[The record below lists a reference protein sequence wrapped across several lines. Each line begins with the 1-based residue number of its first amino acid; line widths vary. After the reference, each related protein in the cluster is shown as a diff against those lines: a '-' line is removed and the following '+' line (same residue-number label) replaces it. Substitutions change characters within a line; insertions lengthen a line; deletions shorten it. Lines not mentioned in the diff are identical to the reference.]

1 MNASRCQLDLKKTN
15 CCQLELKKT
24 SCHQNATSHMHASC
38 RLELKMQVE
47 VAVVRQLELKM
58 QVGPSKVV
66 QALVQLP
73 PLTTNSLVVV

>member
-1 MNASRCQLDLKKTN
+1 
-15 CCQLELKKT
+15 
-24 SCHQNATSHMHASC
+24 MHASC
-38 RLELKMQVE
+38 WLELKMQVE

-58 QVGPSKVV
+58 QVGSSKVV